1 MKALAML
8 LLLAAPSWWSET
20 NSHAAAARGHAAYEK
35 KNFAEAAAAYAAAL
49 QRHASAANAFNSG
62 TARVA
67 AGQRE
72 EGSAELTA
80 ALRDPALR
88 ADALFN
94 RGNSALAASAWDHAV
109 RDYVEALRT
118 NPRHAAA
125 KRNLEIALQQ
135 KASSE
140 KDASRGAQGK
150 NEGRSK
156 EPQAPAQG
164 QQRPQPG
171 QLDADALLRS
181 VQQHEQEELRRLKGQ
196 AAEGKVGW

>member
-1 MKALAML
+1 MRALPLL
-8 LLLAAPSWWSET
+8 LLLAAPAWWTET
-20 NSHAAAARGHAAYEK
+20 NSHVAAGRGRAAFEQ
-35 KNFAEAAAAYAAAL
+35 KNFAEAAAAYAQAM
-49 QRHASAANAFNSG
+49 QRHGSPTNAFNSG

-94 RGNSALAASAWDHAV
+94 RGNSAFAASAWEHAI
-109 RDYVEALRT
+109 RDYAEALRT
-118 NPRHAAA
+118 DPRHAAA

-150 NEGRSK
+150 NEGKSK
-156 EPQAPAQG
+156 EPQAPAPG
-164 QQRPQPG
+164 QPRPQPG
-171 QLDADALLRS
+171 QLDAEALLRS

-196 AAEGKVGW
+196 PAQGKVGW

>member
-1 MKALAML
+1 VRALPLL
-8 LLLAAPSWWSET
+8 LLLAVPAWWSET
-20 NSHAAAARGHAAYEK
+20 NSHASAARGRAEYEK
-35 KNFAEAAAAYAAAL
+35 KDFAAAAAAYAAAAK
-49 QRHASAANAFNSG
+49 RDSSAISAFNSG

-80 ALRDPALR
+80 AMRDPALR
-88 ADALFN
+88 GDALFN
-94 RGNSALAASAWDHAV
+94 RGNSALAAKAWEHAI
-109 RDYVEALRT
+109 RDYIEALRT

-140 KDASRGAQGK
+140 KEASRGAQGK
-150 NEGRSK
+150 NEGKSN
-156 EPQAPAQG
+156 EPRAPGQG
-164 QQRPQPG
+164 QRPQPG
-171 QLDADALLRS
+171 QLDAEALLRS

-196 AAEGKVGW
+196 PAEGKVGW